1 MAPQTIYKE
10 HSRISAFF
18 ILVTGILAGAAA
30 FWLLAVPAIRQGIYQ
45 EANQQIVQYS
55 ESLASQGAELNKAQ
69 GEAKESGDTVE
80 SVTQELTTEQAK
92 SESYQA
98 LLMALSYYQQQD
110 IDDAAVEIQKV
121 HVDVLT
127 DAQKSIY
134 TTIKNATGV
143 AGVGDTEPAQT
154 SSDSGDGS
162 SDDGSDYSSDDGSD
176 YSDDSGDYGDEYYE

>member
-1 MAPQTIYKE
+1 MLR
-10 HSRISAFF
+10 HSGSLRFRQYVRES
-18 ILVTGILAGAAA
+18 
-30 FWLLAVPAIRQGIYQ
+30 IRRL
-45 EANQQIVQYS
+45 NQQIVQYS

-80 SVTQELTTEQAK
+80 SVTQELATEQAK

-176 YSDDSGDYGDEYYE
+176 YSDYSDDSGDYGDE

>member
-1 MAPQTIYKE
+1 M
-10 HSRISAFF
+10 
-18 ILVTGILAGAAA
+18 
-30 FWLLAVPAIRQGIYQ
+30 
-45 EANQQIVQYS
+45 QYS

-98 LLMALSYYQQQD
+98 LLMALSYYQ
-110 IDDAAVEIQKV
+110 IQKV

>member
-1 MAPQTIYKE
+1 M
-10 HSRISAFF
+10 
-18 ILVTGILAGAAA
+18 
-30 FWLLAVPAIRQGIYQ
+30 
-45 EANQQIVQYS
+45 
-55 ESLASQGAELNKAQ
+55 
-69 GEAKESGDTVE
+69 
-80 SVTQELTTEQAK
+80 TQELATEQAK

-143 AGVGDTEPAQT
+143 AGVGDTEPAKT

-162 SDDGSDYSSDDGSD
+162 GDDGSYDDGSDYSSDDGSD
-176 YSDDSGDYGDEYYE
+176 YSDDGGDYGDE

>member
-1 MAPQTIYKE
+1 M
-10 HSRISAFF
+10 
-18 ILVTGILAGAAA
+18 
-30 FWLLAVPAIRQGIYQ
+30 
-45 EANQQIVQYS
+45 
-55 ESLASQGAELNKAQ
+55 
-69 GEAKESGDTVE
+69 
-80 SVTQELTTEQAK
+80 TQELTTEQAK

-143 AGVGDTEPAQT
+143 AGVGDTEPAQK

-176 YSDDSGDYGDEYYE
+176 YSDYSDDSGDYGDE